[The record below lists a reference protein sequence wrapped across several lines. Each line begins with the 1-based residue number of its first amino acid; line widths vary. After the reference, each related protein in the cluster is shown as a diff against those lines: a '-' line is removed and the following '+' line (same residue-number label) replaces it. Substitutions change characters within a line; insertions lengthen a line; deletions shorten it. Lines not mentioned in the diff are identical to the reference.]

1 MAQAS
6 GCDVELLAVFVA
18 SLAFV
23 LWAFATPEER
33 PDDRVD
39 TLGGEHSGSP

>member
-6 GCDVELLAVFVA
+6 GCDVELLVAFVA

-33 PDDRVD
+33 PNDVDALDR
-39 TLGGEHSGSP
+39 SP